1 MLWRSYHRTS
11 HQEKNHIQ
19 QIKIKTINPTSKLTL
34 KCINI
39 RNNSD
44 IEVYAQKENKLE
56 NISGNCIPL
65 KFDKQKPNIVF
76 GLYFCQ

>member
-11 HQEKNHIQ
+11 HKEKNHIQ
-19 QIKIKTINPTSKLTL
+19 QIKIKTNNPTSELTL

-76 GLYFCQ
+76 GLYYCQ